1 MDRKQMCVA
10 NVQYKKPSADGAKQ
24 AKSLVKYL
32 TYRESREEK
41 ARYVSGRERW
51 VDRGMGGSVGE
62 ITRQCEALHSD
73 HVLLFSLVMN
83 PNPDLIAMVEPDDRE
98 RFVKE

>member
-24 AKSLVKYL
+24 AKSLLKYL

-41 ARYVSGRERW
+41 AKYVAGCER
-51 VDRGMGGSVGE
+51 
-62 ITRQCEALHSD
+62 
-73 HVLLFSLVMN
+73 
-83 PNPDLIAMVEPDDRE
+83 
-98 RFVKE
+98 

>member
-10 NVQYKKPSADGAKQ
+10 NVQYKKPSADGVKQ
-24 AKSLVKYL
+24 SKNLLKYL

-41 ARYVSGRERW
+41 ARHINGRERW
-51 VDRGMGGSVGE
+51 VDRGMGGSVSE

-83 PNPDLIAMVEPDDRE
+83 PNPGAPRSAYL
-98 RFVKE
+98 